1 MSRRP
6 LFRAAALRAARPDE
20 WLGQPVL
27 LQPLSMRLIAWTM
40 VAFAVCLLAFIF
52 HAEYTRRVPASGV
65 LAPDAGLLKVQSPQP
80 GVILERR
87 VREGQQVQAGEVLY
101 VVSSE
106 VMYAPDGT
114 RSRGAAADT
123 LGHLQSRQSL
133 VQADAEQAAQVA
145 ARENAQA
152 RARVASLQGEL
163 AQLDQSI
170 AVQAERLAS
179 KQVQYERH
187 QQAQAQ
193 GFLSPLALQLK
204 RDELLE
210 QQSRLHDMQR
220 SRLGL
225 VREMADAQA
234 AVDTAAGK
242 LALARSGYQR
252 QILDIEQ
259 DRVAQQTRGRVLV
272 TAPQAGLVTAVL
284 AEPGQRIDGQTLLTI
299 VPAGSQLEAHIF
311 VPSSAIGL
319 IREGDP
325 VAIRLAAYPN
335 EGYGKFEG
343 RVLEV
348 PNATL
353 SPQEQAASQ
362 GLAGEARYRV
372 RVGLPAQSIRAAGA
386 WHKLRAGMAVDVRF
400 PQERRTLAGWL
411 FAPLYR
417 LKETL

>member
-6 LFRAAALRAARPDE
+6 LFRPASQRAARHDD
-20 WLGQPVL
+20 WLGQAVL
-27 LQPLSMRLIAWTM
+27 LQPVSMRLIAWSM
-40 VAFAVCLLAFIF
+40 LAFAACLMAFIF
-52 HAEYTRRVPASGV
+52 HAQYTKRVAASGL

-80 GVILERR
+80 GVIVERR
-87 VREGQQVQAGEVLY
+87 VREGQQVAAGQVLY

-106 VMYAPDGT
+106 VMFAQEDN
-114 RSRGAAADT
+114 RSRGAAAET
-123 LGHLQSRQSL
+123 LGNLQSRQSL
-133 VQADAEQAAQVA
+133 VQSDAEQASQVA

-152 RARVASLQGEL
+152 RARVASMQGEI
-163 AQLDQSI
+163 AQLDQSL

-187 QQAQAQ
+187 EQAQAQ

-220 SRLGL
+220 NRLGL
-225 VREMADAQA
+225 VRELAEAQA

-272 TAPQAGLVTAVL
+272 TAPQAGQVTAVL

-299 VPAGSQLEAHIF
+299 VPAGSQLEAQIF
-311 VPSSAIGL
+311 VPTHAIGF

-335 EGYGKFEG
+335 EGYAKFEG

-353 SPQEQAASQ
+353 SKQEQADAPDA
-362 GLAGEARYRV
+362 AGEARYRV
-372 RVGLPAQSIRAAGA
+372 RVGLPAQSIRVDGTL
-386 WHKLRAGMAVDVRF
+386 HKLRAGMAVDVRF
-400 PQERRTLAGWL
+400 PQERRTLAEWI

-417 LKETL
+417 LQETL